1 MRLPATGTSGKR
13 RPAGRLGLLVVL
25 LVLFTDRQIAL
36 AQTKV
41 WAGHTGGLWS
51 DPGNWVGGVAPVDGD
66 SLVFPYASFSH
77 SMWNDIQGLTVGS
90 VTSEVDFRVSGET
103 VILTGDLRFHSWN
116 VPTILGASVAMNADV
131 GNVIEL
137 AGHALTLDGSVRGN
151 IQGAGSVTVSNSLFL
166 NDTSASAF
174 AGTFTVS
181 PGASLMVFGTLSVAT
196 LAGGV
201 GSTLGGSGTVGA
213 TTLTDARLS
222 GGEPFTTGDFAAQG
236 GRMFFEIRRSP
247 TVNGQT
253 QLRVL
258 GTVTLANPAL
268 EVRLPLN
275 PALVGEQ
282 LILIDN
288 DGSDPVTGTFADL
301 PEGAVFTADNESF
314 RISYVG
320 GDGNDVVVTAEAWN
334 GPKRWI
340 GVVSGL
346 WSNPANWWDGVP
358 PVDGDSLH
366 FPYYGAFS
374 HNMWNDIPGL
384 SLSSVTSVADFQV
397 GGETVTLTDSANFQ
411 RWNLPTILGGP
422 ATIQAEVGNVIELN
436 GQALTL
442 SGVLIGSIQGAGS
455 VTVAE
460 TLTLNGASNFAGTF
474 TVQYAQLIVHGT
486 IAVSPVIVN
495 GGFLGGQGT
504 VPATTV
510 TGGTLAGNVLTTGDL
525 RVQGGRVL
533 LPLGGLPQSQINT
546 LGTVTL
552 QNPALE
558 IPTHPPPSPGQ
569 SFVLIAN
576 DGTDPISGTF
586 AGLPE
591 GAFVP
596 NVPFRISYVGGTGN
610 DVVVTALVSTTTT
623 LVSSRNPANAGET
636 ITLTA
641 NVGSA
646 SGQPSGSVVFEEWT
660 YPGTRVLG
668 SVPLDASGN
677 AAISLQLAPGTHV
690 IVARF
695 AGGGAFGSSL
705 SPELQQVVQGAP
717 NGTATI
723 PTLGGTALVL
733 LAIGLAAVGARLALR

>member
-1 MRLPATGTSGKR
+1 MRLPATGTSANR
-13 RPAGRLGLLVVL
+13 RLGVRLGLLVGL
-25 LVLFTDRQIAL
+25 LALFADRQIAVG
-36 AQTKV
+36 QTKV

-66 SLVFPYASFSH
+66 SLLFPYASFSH

-103 VILTGDLRFHSWN
+103 VTLTGNLTFPYWN
-116 VPTILGASVAMNADV
+116 VPTVLGTSVAMNADV

-137 AGHALTLDGSVRGN
+137 AGHALTLDGSARGN

-196 LAGGV
+196 LAAGV
-201 GSTLGGSGTVGA
+201 GSTLGGNGTVGA

-236 GRMFFEIRRSP
+236 GRMAFEIRRSP

-282 LILIDN
+282 FILVEN
-288 DGSDPVTGTFADL
+288 DGSDAVSGTFAGL
-301 PEGAVFTADNESF
+301 PEGAVFTADSESF
-314 RISYVG
+314 RISYTG

-334 GPKRWI
+334 GPKRWV
-340 GVVSGL
+340 GVISGL
-346 WSNPANWWDGVP
+346 WSDPANWWEGVP
-358 PVDGDSLH
+358 PVDGDSLY

-397 GGETVTLTDSANFQ
+397 GGETVTLTGSANFQ
-411 RWNLPTILGGP
+411 HWNVPTILGGP
-422 ATIQAEVGNVIELN
+422 ASIRAEVGNVIELN

-442 SGVLIGSIQGAGS
+442 AGVLIGSIQGAGS

-460 TLTLNGASNFAGTF
+460 TLNVNGASSFAGTF

-486 IAVSPVIVN
+486 ISGSPVIVN
-495 GGFLGGQGT
+495 GGFLGGQGI
-504 VPATTV
+504 VPTTTV
-510 TGGTLAGNVLTTGDL
+510 TGGTLTGNVLTTGDL

-533 LPLGGLPQSQINT
+533 LPLNPGQPFQSQINT

-558 IPTHPPPSPGQ
+558 IPTHPAPSPGQ
-569 SFVLIAN
+569 SYVLIAN
-576 DGTDPISGTF
+576 DGTDPVSGTF
-586 AGLPE
+586 AGLSE

-596 NVPFRISYVGGTGN
+596 DVPFRISYVGGTGN

-623 LVSSRNPANAGET
+623 LISSRNPANAGET
-636 ITLTA
+636 IVLTA
-641 NVGSA
+641 NVSSA
-646 SGQPSGSVVFEEWT
+646 SGQPTGSVLFEE
-660 YPGTRVLG
+660 PSRVLG
-668 SVPLDASGN
+668 TGTVDANGN
-677 AAISLQLAPGTHV
+677 ARISVQLSPGEHEV
-690 IVARF
+690 F
-695 AGGGAFGSSL
+695 ATYSGGGAFGSSAAQPL
-705 SPELQQVVQGAP
+705 LQVVQGAP
-717 NGTATI
+717 NGAATI